1 MGILYYILDTE
12 TTGLKA
18 SWHEITE
25 LSVIRAT
32 DRVQLTRMIKC
43 DFPARANLDALEVTN
58 KTFADLSNG
67 MNRAEIVA
75 ECDNFFKED
84 GLTPAHRCIVGHNVA
99 FDRRFLFALWE
110 SVGKEFQ
117 ATLWLDTIALTQEF
131 IKIADP
137 ATLNIK
143 KTATGKVSKKLQDAC
158 DALGIK
164 KLSAAHASKVDARN
178 TYLLWKKLTEEQNI
192 DHLPFHK
199 TFIHNTKKDTGLAN
213 IDDLDMSDVFGEDG
227 ICSS

>member
-1 MGILYYILDTE
+1 MGIHYYVCDTE
-12 TTGLKA
+12 TNGLKT

-25 LSVIRAT
+25 VSIVRAA
-32 DRVQLTRMIKC
+32 DRVQLTRMIRC
-43 DFPARANLDALEVTN
+43 LYPERSNLDALEITG
-58 KTFADLSNG
+58 KTFESLSEG
-67 MNRAEIVA
+67 LSREEVVEECNR
-75 ECDNFFKED
+75 FFDED
-84 GLTPAHRCIVGHNVA
+84 GLTPAHRCIVGHNIA
-99 FDRRFLFALWE
+99 FDRRFLHTLWE
-110 SVGKEFQ
+110 SVGQEFP
-117 ATLWLDTIALTQEF
+117 ANLWLDTIALTKEY

-199 TFIHNTKKDTGLAN
+199 TFVHSIKKGNGLAN
-213 IDDLDMSDVFGEDG
+213 IDDLDMSDVFGEEG
-227 ICSS
+227 ICSD